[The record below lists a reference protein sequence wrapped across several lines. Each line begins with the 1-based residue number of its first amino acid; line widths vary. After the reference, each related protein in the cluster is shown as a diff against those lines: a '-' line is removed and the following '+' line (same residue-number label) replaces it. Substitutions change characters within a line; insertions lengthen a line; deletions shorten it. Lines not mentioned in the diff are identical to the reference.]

1 MKNGVLWEE
10 VLHICASVNCVM
22 FFYIHMRIGLAVGT
36 KHEAVGGTFWLLAP
50 LYIRDTEVKIQVPL
64 DR

>member
-1 MKNGVLWEE
+1 MKSGVLWEE
-10 VLHICASVNCVM
+10 VLQICASVNCVM

-50 LYIRDTEVKIQVPL
+50 LYIKGH
-64 DR
+64 